1 MHPNVRRVEA
11 AARAAGLPV
20 DVVRFP
26 EGTRTAADAAAAI
39 GCPVDAILKSIV
51 VSTDVGP
58 ALVLLRGGD
67 RFDPARVAAALGATR
82 VTRADADTARVATGY
97 PIGGTS
103 PLGCPPTLPVLA
115 DARLLLLERVWAAAG
130 TPDSVFAAAPAP
142 LVAAAG
148 ATITDVA
155 EPAAK
160 RPPSV

>member
-11 AARAAGLPV
+11 AARAADLPV

-39 GCPVDAILKSIV
+39 GCPVHAILKSIV

-58 ALVLLRGGD
+58 ALVLLRGSD
-67 RFDPARVAAALGATR
+67 RFDPVRVAAALGATR
-82 VTRADADTARVATGY
+82 VTRADADTARAATGY

-103 PLGCPPTLPVLA
+103 PLGCPTELPVLA
-115 DARLLLLERVWAAAG
+115 DARLLLLELVWAAAG
-130 TPDSVFAAAPAP
+130 TPDSVFAAAPAA

-148 ATITDVA
+148 VRSVTMSQIA
-155 EPAAK
+155 E
-160 RPPSV
+160 